1 MRLRFLLLLLGLAA
15 SLSGHTAWAQV
26 VAPSKGSSVRA
37 VRVTATTIEISFG
50 NTGTGQ
56 GRVVAVA
63 ESPSGRPMATGVVN
77 GQFYQAN
84 TVFGQGTPT
93 GSGYVIYN
101 GTGHSATV
109 TGLKPSTSYY
119 FTNAEY
125 NSDGTTIVYNTSG
138 NGMLTSTRSGPASP
152 TIIAPT
158 PLPVELT
165 SFSGTIDTHDIAT
178 LQWTTATER
187 NTAYFALERSNNG
200 VDFAEAGRVAA
211 ANASVKPLAYR
222 WLDPQRLVV
231 PTYFRLRQADTDGA
245 VTYSSVVALAPASK
259 HAQRIEV
266 YPNPSAG
273 RAVQLLLQ
281 GYEGEAL
288 TLRLTD
294 ALGRSVLAQ
303 SLTPLDA
310 QYLSPLAL
318 PQGLVSGTYVLTLA
332 GKVNT
337 VQKRIVVSD

>member
-1 MRLRFLLLLLGLAA
+1 MHLRFLLLLLGLAV
-15 SLSGHTAWAQV
+15 SLSGHTAAAQV
-26 VAPSKGSSVRA
+26 TAPAQGGSVRV

-56 GRVVAVA
+56 GRVVGVA
-63 ESPSGRPMATGVVN
+63 ESPSGRPMPVGAVD

-84 TVFGQGTPT
+84 TVFGQGTPV
-93 GSGYVIYN
+93 GLGYVVYN
-101 GTGHSATV
+101 GIGHSATV

-119 FTNAEY
+119 FTNSEY
-125 NSDGTTIVYNTSG
+125 NSDGSTIAYNTNG

-152 TIIAPT
+152 TITAPT

-165 SFSGTIDTHDIAT
+165 SFSGTIDTHDIVT
-178 LQWTTATER
+178 LQWATATER
-187 NTAYFALERSNNG
+187 NTAYFALERSSNG

-211 ANASVKPLAYR
+211 ANTSVKPLAYR
-222 WLDPQRLVV
+222 WLDPQRLVA
-231 PTYFRLRQADTDGA
+231 PMYYRLRQADTDGA
-245 VTYSSVVALAPASK
+245 VTYSSVVMLAPAPLLS
-259 HAQRIEV
+259 QRIEV

-318 PQGLVSGTYVLTLA
+318 PQGLISGTYILTLA